1 MLKTMQ
7 AKYPGR
13 CSRTGQRIQRGQT
26 IIYNTE
32 TRTATLPAETGGKRE
47 QWNEEDYPSLGL
59 TESLEGFP
67 RRINGSADYV
77 SHVFQ
82 FGDGREYYR
91 NKNGRCED
99 APCCGCCTI

>member
-1 MLKTMQ
+1 MFKTMQ
-7 AKYPGR
+7 AKFSSR
-13 CSRTGQRIQRGQT
+13 CARTGETIQRGDT
-26 IIYNTE
+26 IIYNTV
-32 TRTATLPAETGGKRE
+32 TRTAMLPNETTGKRE
-47 QWNEEDYPSLGL
+47 QWHGEGYPSLGL

-77 SHVFQ
+77 SDVFQ

-91 NKNGRCED
+91 NKQGRCED

>member
-13 CSRTGQRIQRGQT
+13 CSRTGQLIQRGQT
-26 IIYNTE
+26 IIYNTV
-32 TRTATLPAETGGKRE
+32 TRSAILPSPAA
-47 QWNEEDYPSLGL
+47 
-59 TESLEGFP
+59 ESLDFDGFTG
-67 RRINGSADYV
+67 RINGSADYV

-91 NKNGRCED
+91 NKQGRCED